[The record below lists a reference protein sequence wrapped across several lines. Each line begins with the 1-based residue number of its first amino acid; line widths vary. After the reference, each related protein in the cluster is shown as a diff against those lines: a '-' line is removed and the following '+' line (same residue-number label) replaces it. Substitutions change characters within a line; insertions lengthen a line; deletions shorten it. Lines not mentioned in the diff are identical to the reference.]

1 MDLAAVL
8 IIIDCVSSMR
18 SARVQVAL
26 RATHRRLHLL
36 LTRDCRSLYHAS
48 LAHVISSIHHF
59 IEDLLLSWLC
69 IRLVLFTDDA
79 ISRMISEREEV
90 CLCVESPVWH
100 RLVALNIGLLLA
112 AILIDNL

>member
-1 MDLAAVL
+1 ML
-8 IIIDCVSSMR
+8 IVVDSVSSMG

-36 LTRDCRSLYHAS
+36 LARDCRSLYHTS
-48 LAHVISSIHHF
+48 LAHIISSIHHF

-69 IRLVLFTDDA
+69 ICLILLADDA

-90 CLCVESPVWH
+90 RLRVESPVWH
-100 RLVALNIGLLLA
+100 RLVALNIGLLLLA
-112 AILIDNL
+112 AILIDDL